1 MSTDSV
7 RFPPF
12 AALTL
17 ASAFWGIAT
26 VISKALLTSIPPMLF
41 LIVQLVP
48 SVCVLWALVLANNEG
63 RAIRG
68 AVAPVSVAVVVTRF
82 AWRPSS
88 HFDIAGLHATA
99 EARHIEASVAS
110 RSGAQQRGGVV
121 NSPEPAFSS
130 RSSP

>member
-41 LIVQLVP
+41 LIVTLWIVLKNFREAMVFFGFLVY
-48 SVCVLWALVLANNEG
+48 VVAGVLG
-63 RAIRG
+63 Q
-68 AVAPVSVAVVVTRF
+68 VTRPV
-82 AWRPSS
+82 WRKQAPEVSS
-88 HFDIAGLHATA
+88 DA
-99 EARHIEASVAS
+99 EHHP
-110 RSGAQQRGGVV
+110 GA
-121 NSPEPAFSS
+121 
-130 RSSP
+130 